1 MCMSFILQ
9 QAQVDYERELRGVER
24 LLCTLLC
31 TCSDPSKDVRQPCR
45 RCTAIIPLV
54 CPPPPMIVRLF

>member
-1 MCMSFILQ
+1 
-9 QAQVDYERELRGVER
+9 